1 RGGCIRPETIAAF
14 IESHAPHVAR
24 VRLET
29 GATST
34 WLRTRL
40 NKLGLPVVCVDAR
53 HAKGALRLQI
63 NQSDRNDVVGI
74 ARIMQCGSYKEVR
87 VKDLDSHAIKA
98 LLVSRARLVK
108 IKRRAAQSQRCRGSK
123 ACCHSAVDVDRRQ
136 RIQVVLKG
144 GC

>member
-1 RGGCIRPETIAAF
+1 MR
-14 IESHAPHVAR
+14 
-24 VRLET
+24 
-29 GATST
+29 
-34 WLRTRL
+34 
-40 NKLGLPVVCVDAR
+40 
-53 HAKGALRLQI
+53 
-63 NQSDRNDVVGI
+63 RNDVVGI

-98 LLVSRARLVK
+98 LLVSRALLVK

-123 ACCHSAVDVDRRQ
+123 ACCHSAPDVDRRQ